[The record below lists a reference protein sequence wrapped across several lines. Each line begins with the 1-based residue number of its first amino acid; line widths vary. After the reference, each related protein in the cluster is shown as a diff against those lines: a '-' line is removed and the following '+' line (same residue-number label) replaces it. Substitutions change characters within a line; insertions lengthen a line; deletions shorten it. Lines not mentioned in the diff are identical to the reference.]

1 MCIDIL
7 VASSTRG
14 RAGDL
19 ARNSLLCRDLRLSER
34 FGRTAEN
41 PYLGHVRKVGPE
53 DGPKT
58 LPALERHTISWLP
71 TEFPRTLRMSLV
83 ASPGRNYS
91 LPETLHLAAR
101 QGLPVRHWGPY
112 EIDESLYVRAL
123 SQIAFLNSGRVR
135 YKLVEPIRRRR
146 ALLRTGGALH
156 CTHAVTDLHGFVVTG
171 FTRGYAAGG
180 LAAALFADDLRGPA
194 PTWLFGRIVNGDE
207 SDDFRRHRIETG
219 MGTSD

>member
-1 MCIDIL
+1 MRHSDARLGIAMACALISSSPQVRGAEPAISPGIRYYA
-7 VASSTRG
+7 VIFAYQNASAAPQKTHTW
-14 RAGDL
+14 AT
-19 ARNSLLCRDLRLSER
+19 
-34 FGRTAEN
+34 F
-41 PYLGHVRKVGPE
+41 VKVGPE

-71 TEFPRTLRMSLV
+71 TEFPQTLRMSLV

-91 LPETLHLAAR
+91 LSETLHLAAR

-123 SQIAFLNSGRVR
+123 SQVAFLNSGRVR

-146 ALLRTGGALH
+146 AFLRTGGALH

-171 FTRGYAAGG
+171 FARGYAAGS
-180 LAAALFADDLRGPA
+180 LAAELFADDLRGSDPN
-194 PTWLFGRIVNGDE
+194 WLFGRVVHGD
-207 SDDFRRHRIETG
+207 
-219 MGTSD
+219 